1 MEQNESSENKQLDVQ
16 KKENKVKTPA
26 AIETTMQ
33 SMMDATLKRVFSLGV
48 AEGMK
53 VMCGVVLETMRKN
66 SNMNPQRQLAVLRQ
80 TMNKQ
85 VAKLDELSEKRK
97 AAQSTN
103 TEKQTNNTNKNDVK
117 ENDNESVSE

>member
-16 KKENKVKTPA
+16 EKENKVKTPA
-26 AIETTMQ
+26 TIETTMQ
-33 SMMDATLKRVFSLGV
+33 NMMNATLKRVFSLGV

-103 TEKQTNNTNKNDVK
+103 TENQTNNTDNNDVK
-117 ENDNESVSE
+117 EKDNESV